1 MTKHQRDSN
10 WKTLPENTLIEEET
24 SASETIHS
32 SISPLS
38 ISPSSMPPSSGT
50 SSVVPSCVT
59 VELPLE
65 IVNAIHQHFQLKD
78 QAQQTLTEAILEILR
93 SAVQSSL
100 LSAPVLSAP
109 VLDSHLETNPSE
121 IKDAAQL
128 QPPPDLMAQLSQ
140 LQARLAELEA
150 YIPKLAALEGL
161 EGKSIAF

>member
-24 SASETIHS
+24 FASETIPS
-32 SISPLS
+32 SVP
-38 ISPSSMPPSSGT
+38 PSSMTPSSGT
-50 SSVVPSCVT
+50 SSVAPSSVVPSSVT

-65 IVNAIHQHFQLKD
+65 IVNAIHQHCQLKD
-78 QAQQTLTEAILEILR
+78 QTEQTPTEAILEILR

-100 LSAPVLSAP
+100 LSAPVL
-109 VLDSHLETNPSE
+109 DSHLEPNPSE
-121 IKDAAQL
+121 IKDADHL
-128 QPPPDLMAQLSQ
+128 QPPPDLMAKLSQ

>member
-10 WKTLPENTLIEEET
+10 WKTLPENTLSEEGT
-24 SASETIHS
+24 SASETI
-32 SISPLS
+32 
-38 ISPSSMPPSSGT
+38 PSSVTPSVT
-50 SSVVPSCVT
+50 SSVTPSSVT

-65 IVNAIHQHFQLKD
+65 IVNAIHQHCQLKD
-78 QAQQTLTEAILEILR
+78 QAVQTPTEAILEILR

-100 LSAPVLSAP
+100 LAAP
-109 VLDSHLETNPSE
+109 VLDSRLETNPSE
-121 IKDAAQL
+121 IKDAAHR
-128 QPPPDLMAQLSQ
+128 QPPPDLMAELSQ